1 MRALLAAAA
10 LALFGSS
17 TGAAVIGSFD
27 GLIDSDTGL
36 EWLDVTVNEN
46 LSYNT
51 MIGSNLNGYGSQG
64 YRYATV
70 FEVGTLFENA
80 GAILPALGTIRTDP
94 ANFAV
99 GDLLISFLGANQTTS
114 TNTFIQAVTGTNAPN
129 GGQYAP
135 WIRGTSTLAPATL
148 SFGAYQPGDSVGNS
162 ALGHWLVRETT
173 VVPLPA
179 SLPLLLAGLG
189 GLGLVARRRARS
201 A

>member
-17 TGAAVIGSFD
+17 AGAAVIDSSD

-80 GAILPALGTIRTDP
+80 GAILPALGATQTDP
-94 ANFAV
+94 ADFAV
-99 GDLLISFLGANQTTS
+99 GDLLISYLGSNS
-114 TNTFIQAVTGTNAPN
+114 NYSSYSYIQAVTGTNAPN

-135 WIRGTSTLAPATL
+135 WIRGTATSGSITL
-148 SFGAYQPGDSVGNS
+148 SFGEYQPSDSFAGSTV
-162 ALGHWLVRETT
+162 GHWLVRETT